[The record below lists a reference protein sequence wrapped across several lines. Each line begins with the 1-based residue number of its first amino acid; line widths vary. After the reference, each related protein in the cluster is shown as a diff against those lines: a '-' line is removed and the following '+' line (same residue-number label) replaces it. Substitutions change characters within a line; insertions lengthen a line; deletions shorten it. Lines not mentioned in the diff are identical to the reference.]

1 MSTSYNVYIGANSS
15 IQSFD
20 STTTLAEAR
29 ATLTNAGLMTK
40 TDAFLYENPVTGLKT
55 VFGPVSDEKNA
66 KITAATFP
74 PVPSQLSNDYELVQ
88 IVSTAANA
96 PALLGTQPSD
106 GYFRPN
112 GQMAVSVSLN
122 NTDANAITNN
132 KGMFEPVLLQNVQS
146 ANPDAPVSF
155 TNCVIVQKGAI
166 VSFDVASW
174 GAAGFGFVIDAAE
187 SIGGVNICPG
197 LFVVYPDNFGKSETT
212 VLRRYVG
219 DASKN
224 GDTIQIQSN
233 ASLNI
238 AKQYNVEY
246 STVTVKT
253 FSLSSW
259 TDSNGNT
266 FSSSK
271 PIPSGGADD
280 FAEAL
285 GLEDSK
291 GGWVPPPPAG
301 KSDIPSGTTKS
312 GSPTAGPP
320 SKQTIGTIRSV
331 TPNSCPATRSGGLV
345 GSVEIYFLVF
355 DSKEDADTV
364 IKVLNAGTMQV

>member
-1 MSTSYNVYIGANSS
+1 MSTSYNVYIGANSTVH
-15 IQSFD
+15 SFD
-20 STTTLAEAR
+20 STTTLADAR
-29 ATLTNAGLMTK
+29 TTLTTAGLMTT

-74 PVPSQLSNDYELVQ
+74 AVPSQLPNDYELVQ
-88 IVSTAANA
+88 IVSTAASA
-96 PALLGTQPSD
+96 PAFLGTTPSD

-112 GQMAVSVSLN
+112 GQMAVSVKLN
-122 NTDANAITNN
+122 TTDADAIANN

-146 ANPDAPVSF
+146 SNPDAPVSF

-166 VSFDVASW
+166 VSFEVASW
-174 GAAGFGFVIDAAE
+174 GAAGYGYVIDAAE

-197 LFVVYPDNFGKSETT
+197 LFITYPNNFGRSATT
-212 VLRRYVG
+212 VLTRYVG
-219 DASKN
+219 DAAKS
-224 GDTIQIQSN
+224 GDTIQIEAN

-253 FSLSSW
+253 FSLDSW
-259 TDSNGNT
+259 TDTNGNT
-266 FSSSK
+266 YSSSK
-271 PIPSGGADD
+271 SIPSGPSED

-285 GLEDSK
+285 GLDDSTS
-291 GGWVPPPPAG
+291 GWTPPPPGG

-312 GSPTAGPP
+312 GTTTAGPP
-320 SKQTIGTIRSV
+320 STQTIGAISSV
-331 TPNSCPATRSGGLV
+331 TPTSCPTTRSGGLV

-355 DSKEDADTV
+355 DSKADADTV